1 MAASR
6 VMKNHG
12 WQKYVLTVAYN
23 GTNFHGVT
31 PQPGVQ
37 TIMPHIQNACEKFVG
52 KGNVKELTFSS
63 RTDAG
68 VHAFGNTAHVYL
80 RHRKKQVGEVVEPHD
95 NLTTLRGLNFYL
107 HDGEIPTASSSSS
120 SKTPEINLV
129 NVNAVSDDFHVR
141 HSAEGRTY
149 MYYIRNPLVNCGVGN
164 IFDNHLVWTLA
175 TKRKKTKNIY
185 NPSEH
190 LLNLQAMNTAALQFI
205 GEFDFSAFQSSG
217 CQSSSAIRDMK
228 EIKIVEKIHYRV
240 DDNNNTL
247 FDELYKQRV
256 SYLGNA
262 NDESSV
268 YLKNKDMLNYNVPIM
283 QEIIFKIHASSF
295 VYNQVRNMVGYFVAV
310 GQGIEDPIHACQ
322 ILKQKKRLHHII
334 KAPPN
339 GLALSKVHYNEDDL
353 NGSTSDFL
361 TFM

>member
-1 MAASR
+1 
-6 VMKNHG
+6 
-12 WQKYVLTVAYN
+12 
-23 GTNFHGVT
+23 
-31 PQPGVQ
+31 
-37 TIMPHIQNACEKFVG
+37 
-52 KGNVKELTFSS
+52 
-63 RTDAG
+63 
-68 VHAFGNTAHVYL
+68 
-80 RHRKKQVGEVVEPHD
+80 
-95 NLTTLRGLNFYL
+95 
-107 HDGEIPTASSSSS
+107 
-120 SKTPEINLV
+120 
-129 NVNAVSDDFHVR
+129 
-141 HSAEGRTY
+141 
-149 MYYIRNPLVNCGVGN
+149 
-164 IFDNHLVWTLA
+164 
-175 TKRKKTKNIY
+175 
-185 NPSEH
+185 
-190 LLNLQAMNTAALQFI
+190 
-205 GEFDFSAFQSSG
+205 
-217 CQSSSAIRDMK
+217 MK